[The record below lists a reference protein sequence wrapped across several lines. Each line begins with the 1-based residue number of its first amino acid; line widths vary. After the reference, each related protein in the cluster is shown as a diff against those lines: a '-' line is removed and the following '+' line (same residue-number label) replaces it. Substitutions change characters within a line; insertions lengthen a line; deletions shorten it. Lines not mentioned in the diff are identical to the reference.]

1 MMKWLPLLIFLLAKP
16 VPSAGQAVI
25 FKTENGKVQFHSDA
39 RLEIIKANSQKLRG
53 LLNAETRN
61 FAFVVPLS
69 SFEGFNAALQKEH
82 FNENYLESDR
92 FPLASFSGK
101 IIEEVSFLTPGTIT
115 VRAKG
120 ILNIHGIDQD
130 RIIKVNMQIRDGS
143 ISILSSFSVLLKDH
157 EINVP
162 KIVHEKVA
170 SEINVGVHAELKK
183 Q

>member
-1 MMKWLPLLIFLLAKP
+1 MKLLPLLIILLARHIP
-16 VPSAGQAVI
+16 VAAQGVI

-53 LLNAETRN
+53 LLNPETRN
-61 FAFVVPLS
+61 FAFVVPVT

-82 FNENYLESDR
+82 FNENYMESDR

-101 IIEEVSFLTPGTIT
+101 IIEEISFLTPGNVT

-120 ILNIHGIDQD
+120 ILSIHGLDQD

-143 ISILSSFSVLLKDH
+143 IGITSVFSVLLKDH
-157 EINVP
+157 EINLP

-170 SEINVGVHAELKK
+170 SEINVEVQAELKK